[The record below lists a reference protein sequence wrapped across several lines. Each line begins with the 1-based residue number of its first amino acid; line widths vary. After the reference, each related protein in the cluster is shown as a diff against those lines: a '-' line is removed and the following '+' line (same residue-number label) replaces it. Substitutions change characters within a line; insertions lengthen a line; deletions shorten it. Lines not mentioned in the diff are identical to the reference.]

1 MVETDTQKNLYRFA
15 KIIYQLLKSD
25 RDVIHGVGGFT
36 GEGKSTYLIQLLKAY
51 NEIQGQE
58 WNYSLMTWSRKELL
72 LWIDGKPGSQKDKE
86 GLKEGQLPEYSGV
99 VADELFNMFYRRN
112 WYDNQQIDA
121 IATFNMCRDRHLLV
135 AGNVPNFW
143 DLDAAFTTR
152 VRFYAYIV
160 KRGVAWI
167 FQQENNPF
175 SKDAWNTQE
184 NRKLFRKHKNPYK
197 CPNFLFEIC
206 FNDLTQEEKAT
217 YLALRND
224 KRLAAIKENTQER
237 AEKYSAI
244 KAKRDAWLKIALNL
258 NRLAPKDKRLTQR
271 ELTELTGDSQALIS
285 LIGSGAR

>member
-1 MVETDTQKNLYRFA
+1 MIEEQKNLFKFA
-15 KIIYQLLKSD
+15 KTTYQLLKSD
-25 RDVIHGVGGFT
+25 RDVVLGVGGFT
-36 GEGKSTYLIQLLKAY
+36 GEGKSTFLIQLLKAY
-51 NEIQGQE
+51 NEILGQA
-58 WNYSLMTWSRKELL
+58 WDYSLMTWSRKELL
-72 LWIDGKPGSQKDKE
+72 KWIDGKPGSHKDKW
-86 GLKEGQLPEYSGV
+86 GLKEGQLTEYSGV
-99 VADELFNMFYRRN
+99 IADELFNMFYRRN

-160 KRGVAWI
+160 KRGVAWV

-197 CPNFLFEIC
+197 CPNFLFEIR
-206 FNDLTQEEKAT
+206 FNDLSQEEKET
-217 YLALRND
+217 YKVLRND
-224 KRLAAIKENTQER
+224 KRLEAIKENTQER

-244 KAKRDAWLKIALNL
+244 KAKRDAWLKIALSL
-258 NRLAPKDKRLTQR
+258 NRQMPKDKRSSHKDFA
-271 ELTELTGDSQALIS
+271 ELTGDSAAIIS
-285 LIGSGAR
+285 LIDNGLR